1 MHLDD
6 PYRALP
12 FVLQQQARAQAGV
25 PTPSAASLREMSG
38 CPAMLDVAGTFA
50 SAEESSSSSSP
61 LNLIEMN
68 GGKEPVG
75 ILQPLR
81 DLARTMDDAAPLLAE
96 RWSSSTGTGGATA
109 STISSTRTFAASAS
123 SPSTVAVAAIPFS
136 DVVQDS
142 PIAMPG
148 IIEEIAMPSPSSAA
162 ELVSSSSM
170 EEDASTSLFDFASL
184 VGGRVGGG
192 TSLPDPRA
200 AAAAAAG
207 VGGSGPT
214 GNSASLDFDPT
225 TLWNANNGLDAIEAL
240 LKIQQAALG

>member
-25 PTPSAASLREMSG
+25 PAPSATSLREMSG

-50 SAEESSSSSSP
+50 SAERSSSSSSP
-61 LNLIEMN
+61 LDLIEMN

-81 DLARTMDDAAPLLAE
+81 DLARTMDDAAPLLE
-96 RWSSSTGTGGATA
+96 RWGSSRTGTT
-109 STISSTRTFAASAS
+109 TTTSTRTFATSAS
-123 SPSTVAVAAIPFS
+123 SPSAAVAAIPFS

-142 PIAMPG
+142 PMAMPG
-148 IIEEIAMPSPSSAA
+148 IIEELAMPSPSSAGLA
-162 ELVSSSSM
+162 SSSS
-170 EEDASTSLFDFASL
+170 EDASSSLFDFASL
-184 VGGRVGGG
+184 GGGGGGG
-192 TSLPDPRA
+192 TSMPDHLTASLSTSA
-200 AAAAAAG
+200 AADAAAAAG
-207 VGGSGPT
+207 GTAPT
-214 GNSASLDFDPT
+214 GNNASLDFDPA
-225 TLWNANNGLDAIEAL
+225 TLWNSNNGLDAIEAL

>member
-50 SAEESSSSSSP
+50 SESRSSNSP
-61 LNLIEMN
+61 LDLIELN
-68 GGKEPVG
+68 GGKEPSG

-81 DLARTMDDAAPLLAE
+81 DLARTMDDAAPLLE
-96 RWSSSTGTGGATA
+96 RWGGTTGTGTGGT
-109 STISSTRTFAASAS
+109 TTRTLAASAS
-123 SPSTVAVAAIPFS
+123 SPSSAAGIAAIPFS

-148 IIEEIAMPSPSSAA
+148 IEELAMPSPSSAG
-162 ELVSSSSM
+162 LTSSSSS
-170 EEDASTSLFDFASL
+170 EDASPSLFDFASL
-184 VGGRVGGG
+184 VGNGVGGVSGGGAGGGG
-192 TSLPDPRA
+192 TSMPNPQ

-207 VGGSGPT
+207 VGGTAPA
-214 GNSASLDFDPT
+214 GNNAGLDFDPT
-225 TLWNANNGLDAIEAL
+225 TLWNSNNGLDAIEAL

>member
-50 SAEESSSSSSP
+50 SESRSSNSP
-61 LNLIEMN
+61 LDLIELN
-68 GGKEPVG
+68 GGKEPSG

-81 DLARTMDDAAPLLAE
+81 DLARTMDDAAPLLE
-96 RWSSSTGTGGATA
+96 RWGGTTGTGTGGT
-109 STISSTRTFAASAS
+109 TTRTLAASAS
-123 SPSTVAVAAIPFS
+123 SPSSAAGIAAIPFS

-148 IIEEIAMPSPSSAA
+148 IEELAMPSPSSAG
-162 ELVSSSSM
+162 LTSSSSS
-170 EEDASTSLFDFASL
+170 EDASPSLSDFASL
-184 VGGRVGGG
+184 VGNGVGGVSGGGAGGGG
-192 TSLPDPRA
+192 TSMPNPQ

-207 VGGSGPT
+207 VGGTAPA
-214 GNSASLDFDPT
+214 GNNAGLDFDPT
-225 TLWNANNGLDAIEAL
+225 TLWNSNNGLDAIEAL